1 MKRQFEHI
9 EVVRTIAMEYC
20 YYSKFTINTSNTS
33 LVTTRMHMNKNLEGI
48 ATTSYTIKIF
58 FYFSNHGNNV
68 GHK

>member
-20 YYSKFTINTSNTS
+20 YYSKFTINTSNSSNTS

-48 ATTSYTIKIF
+48 ATTSNTIKIF
-58 FYFSNHGNNV
+58 FLLF
-68 GHK
+68 